1 MDAGTVL
8 SDPAPAIAGNSE
20 IREPSQTFGD
30 RLAELVGRRE
40 SQLVLGLDPDPA
52 RLWPSAICP
61 PSREAGSME
70 PASPA
75 IGAEAGSMEPASPA
89 VRAAAAVG
97 RHCALVIE
105 ATAPECVAVKLQVA
119 CFERLGSPGWAALE
133 EVADTAR
140 RAGLLVIADA
150 KCGDIDVSAQAYAEA
165 FLGETS
171 TPFGPVAGLGAD
183 ALTVN
188 PLLGRDSLL
197 PFTDTAAKRGA
208 GLFVLARTSNPGAA
222 DIQELELADGELVGD
237 RLARLIAEL
246 GNDRVGRSGLSE
258 VGAVVG
264 ATAPHR
270 LVRMRELMPHAV
282 MLLPGVGAQGG
293 SVEELAPVFAL
304 GRAAG
309 LVSASRAI
317 VYAHQRDGS
326 DPAESARREA
336 ARLRELVWKV
346 AG

>member
-1 MDAGTVL
+1 MDAGRAL
-8 SDPAPAIAGNSE
+8 SDPAPAIAGTSE
-20 IREPSQTFGD
+20 IREPSQTFVD
-30 RLAELVGRRE
+30 RLVESVGRRE

-52 RLWPSAICP
+52 RLWPRAIGSP
-61 PSREAGSME
+61 AGEAGS
-70 PASPA
+70 A
-75 IGAEAGSMEPASPA
+75 EPASPA
-89 VRAAAAVG
+89 VRAAAAVR

-105 ATAPECVAVKLQVA
+105 ATAAECVAVKPQVA
-119 CFERLGSPGWAALE
+119 CFERLGAPGWAALQ
-133 EVADTAR
+133 EVANAAR

-150 KCGDIDVSAQAYAEA
+150 KRGDIDVTAEAYAQA
-165 FLGETS
+165 FLGETP

-188 PLLGRDSLL
+188 PLLGRDSLA
-197 PFTDTAAKRGA
+197 PFAEIAAERGA

-222 DIQELELADGELVGD
+222 DVQELELADGGTVSD
-237 RLARLIAEL
+237 RLARLIAAL
-246 GNDRVGRSGLSE
+246 GADWIGRSGLSD

-264 ATAPHR
+264 ATAPQR

-293 SVEELAPVFAL
+293 RVEDLAPVFAP
-304 GRAAG
+304 GPAAG
-309 LVSASRAI
+309 LVTASRAI
-317 VYAHQRDGS
+317 ADAYKRDGR

-336 ARLRELVWKV
+336 ARLRELAWGV